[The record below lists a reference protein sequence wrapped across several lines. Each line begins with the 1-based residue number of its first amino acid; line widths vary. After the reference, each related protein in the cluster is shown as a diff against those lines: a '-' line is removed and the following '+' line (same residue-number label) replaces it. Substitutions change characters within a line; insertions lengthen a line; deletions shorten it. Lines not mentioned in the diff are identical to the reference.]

1 MRVGSD
7 WSTSLWMNARS
18 PGDAHDSDDDG
29 QQSARNDRGDGEGV
43 APTVRE
49 VEGLSLSNGGFNFW
63 QNPSVSC

>member
-7 WSTSLWMNARS
+7 WRTSLWMNARS
-18 PGDAHDSDDDG
+18 PGDAHDSDDGG

-43 APTVRE
+43 APTVWE
-49 VEGLSLSNGGFNFW
+49 VEGLSLSNGGFNFR